1 MNKTYIFAVLVL
13 ILLGLGL
20 YAISR
25 QNADMTATIN
35 QPALT
40 SETVDT
46 TSTMNPTDTTQPA
59 LSAQNGDLVAV
70 HYTGKLTSGKV
81 FDTSLSRGEPIV
93 FPLGAG
99 AVIPGWE
106 KGILGMKIGDK
117 KTLMIA
123 PEDAYGATGVKN
135 PQTGEVVIPGN
146 ATLVFDVELVDIQR
160 Q

>member
-1 MNKTYIFAVLVL
+1 MNKNYIIAVFVL

-20 YAISR
+20 YAVST
-25 QNADMTATIN
+25 QNARVTADLVNPT
-35 QPALT
+35 A
-40 SETVDT
+40 VDT
-46 TSTMNPTDTTQPA
+46 NSDNTNTMNPSTPSKSE
-59 LSAQNGDLVAV
+59 LMAQNGDLVAV
-70 HYTGKLTSGKV
+70 HYTGKLTTGKV
-81 FDTSLSRGEPIV
+81 FDTSITRGEPIV

-117 KTLMIA
+117 KTLTIA